1 MSNSHD
7 SENQVEVLH
16 VGKYFPPDPGG
27 METYLRDLMVC
38 SLKLGTRSAALV
50 HSAQRTWRSTNE
62 RYSSG
67 EHVLAVTRSASWFRV
82 LFTPIS
88 PTFPWVLTRLI
99 QKRQPKILHLH
110 LPNPSSF
117 WALLLPPARRL
128 PWVVHWQS
136 DALTPHSG
144 QLIRWCYRLYKPFES
159 ALLRHATKIIVTS
172 DKYLNTSVTLAP
184 FVDKCAVIP
193 LGIEDRF
200 GARSQ
205 NPQPTLDV
213 NTPLKVISVGRL
225 AHYKGFD
232 MLLHAISQTQKVELD
247 LIGQGKQL
255 NSLKTLCQQLA
266 LTKRVRFHGKVSDDE
281 RDALLLQ
288 SDCLCLPS
296 TDRTESFG
304 IVLLEAMSAGK
315 PCVVTDVHG
324 SGMTTV
330 VKAGQTGLVVPC
342 GDRTGLAAA
351 LGRLADNRESLV
363 ELGTQGRERFVRT
376 FTVQRSTQAIL
387 ALYAH
392 ILRVPAPAAISGQ

>member
-1 MSNSHD
+1 MSHATKTQD
-7 SENQVEVLH
+7 EIAVLH

-38 SLKLGTRSAALV
+38 SLRQGTPSAALV
-50 HSAQRTWRSTNE
+50 HSAQRAWRSTNE
-62 RYSSG
+62 GYLSG
-67 EHVLAVTRSASWFRV
+67 EHELAVTRAASWFKV

-88 PTFPWVLTRLI
+88 PTFPWILQRLI
-99 QKRQPKILHLH
+99 KKRRPKLLHLH

-117 WALLLPPARRL
+117 WALLLPSARRL

-144 QLIRWCYRLYKPFES
+144 RLIRWCYRLYKPFES

-172 DKYLNTSVTLAP
+172 DRYLDTSATLAP
-184 FVDKCAVIP
+184 FTNKCVVIP

-200 GARSQ
+200 DAR
-205 NPQPTLDV
+205 NPNQKAPLD
-213 NTPLKVISVGRL
+213 TKKPLKVIAVGRL

-232 MLLHAISQTQKVELD
+232 TLLHAISQTQQVELD
-247 LIGQGKQL
+247 LIGHGEQL
-255 NSLKTLCQQLA
+255 NGLKTLCQQLA
-266 LTKRVRFHGKVSDDE
+266 ITNRVRFHGTVSDNK

-315 PCVVTDVHG
+315 PCVVTDVPG
-324 SGMTTV
+324 SGMTAV

-342 GDRTGLAAA
+342 GDHTGLAAA
-351 LGRLADNRESLV
+351 LVQLADNREMLS
-363 ELGTQGRERFVRT
+363 ELGTQGRQRFVQT
-376 FTVQRSTQAIL
+376 FTIERSTL
-387 ALYAH
+387 ATLELYAQ
-392 ILRVPAPAAISGQ
+392 I

>member
-1 MSNSHD
+1 MSRANRAQD
-7 SENQVEVLH
+7 EVVVLH
-16 VGKYFPPDPGG
+16 IGKYFPPDPGG

-38 SLKLGTRSAALV
+38 SLRKGTPSAALV
-50 HSAQRTWRSTNE
+50 HSAQHAWRSTDE
-62 RYSSG
+62 GYSSG
-67 EHVLAVTRSASWFRV
+67 EHVLAVTRAASWFKV

-88 PTFPWVLTRLI
+88 PTFPWILQRLI
-99 QKRQPKILHLH
+99 KKRRPKLLHLH

-117 WALLLPPARRL
+117 WALLLPSARRL

-144 QLIRWCYRLYKPFES
+144 GLIRWCYRLYKPFES

-172 DKYLNTSVTLAP
+172 DRYLDTSATLAP
-184 FVDKCAVIP
+184 FTNKCVVIP

-200 GARSQ
+200 EAQNQ
-205 NPQPTLDV
+205 NPETPIDAGK
-213 NTPLKVISVGRL
+213 PLKVIAVGRL

-232 MLLHAISQTQKVELD
+232 MLLHAISQTHQVELD
-247 LIGQGKQL
+247 LIGHGEQL
-255 NSLKTLCQQLA
+255 NSLKALCQQLGI
-266 LTKRVRFHGKVSDDE
+266 TNRVRLHGTVNDDE

-315 PCVVTDVHG
+315 PCVVTDVPG

-342 GDRTGLAAA
+342 GDHTKLAAA
-351 LGRLADNRESLV
+351 LAQLADNREMLS
-363 ELGTQGRERFVRT
+363 ELGTQGRQRFVQT
-376 FTVQRSTQAIL
+376 FTSERSTLAIL
-387 ALYAH
+387 ELYAQ
-392 ILRVPAPAAISGQ
+392 I